1 MKAEELLKYFKG
13 CVETLND
20 GKNFDNEVTILPTT
34 GDPMAVQDK
43 VSFIIMTKT
52 DEGRIPKFIVH
63 VEDLEAMRKEKN
75 G

>member
-1 MKAEELLKYFKG
+1 MNAEELLKYFKG

-20 GKNFDNEVTILPTT
+20 GEYFDNEVTILPTT

-52 DEGRIPKFIVH
+52 DKGRIPKFIVH
-63 VEDLEAMRKEKN
+63 VEDLEALRKERN